1 MLHPDFSELEDE
13 FSEVIDFLN
22 EGKPEAPTERP
33 SEMVWSAI
41 ADALTVEDGSGP
53 VTEGADGFGAAPEAP
68 GVAPVDGSV
77 PASGS
82 VFHDAPDN
90 GVVTN
95 GAFPSASADGHAA
108 ERAGYDQDSNV
119 RPFQRPASADD
130 GRRSMGKRFAIITAV
145 AAAILLVAVPL
156 SLSLRGESLDQR
168 AELLALGEFTG
179 LGTAELTDRTLSV
192 DLEGLEPLDGADYEL
207 WLLDLEGDD
216 LQDLVSLGLVNE
228 DGTFTVPEG
237 IDLNEFSVV
246 DVSVEP
252 QDGDETHSGNSVLR
266 GPLSDG

>member
-13 FSEVIDFLN
+13 FSEVVDFLN
-22 EGKPEAPTERP
+22 EGRPEVPTERP
-33 SEMVWSAI
+33 SEMVWASI
-41 ADALTVEDGSGP
+41 ADALTVSDGPASSVDAAFDGAAEVP
-53 VTEGADGFGAAPEAP
+53 EFGADRFNQHNA
-68 GVAPVDGSV
+68 
-77 PASGS
+77 
-82 VFHDAPDN
+82 DN

-95 GAFPSASADGHAA
+95 GAFSAAPADVQGSDASAPGVGSSA
-108 ERAGYDQDSNV
+108 DSNV
-119 RPFQRPASADD
+119 RPFQRPNTSADS
-130 GRRSMGKRFAIITAV
+130 GRRSIGKRFAVITAV

-168 AELLALGEFTG
+168 ADLLALGEFTG
-179 LGTAELTDRTLSV
+179 LGTAELSDRTLSV

-216 LQDLVSLGLVNE
+216 LQDLVSLGIVNE

-252 QDGDETHSGNSVLR
+252 KDGDETHSGNSVLR
-266 GPLSDG
+266 GPLSEA